1 MPILNLFDPSVAVN
15 TGTDTINIAAHG
27 FTSIQGVI
35 YSNGGGS
42 SVGGL
47 VDSYKYYIIYIDPDN
62 FRLANTEVEARAGT
76 SVDLLTAGSGS
87 THRFTS
93 TSEFPNS
100 AAYYDF
106 FRKFRFIGT
115 NITEPDGYIIEA
127 DTVRDTFTFIGGTN
141 IEFANPN
148 TGIND
153 SIAIN
158 GPDYD
163 LISPLGISNGAS
175 IRLENLGVEYQDVKL
190 TSFRGIR
197 IDRVSNSEIE
207 FESFGVTETDT
218 LHTVTSRG
226 NLTSNNLVMNNLLV
240 GKIQSTPGIDG
251 FINVSVSAGDAY
263 NGDGTLDNPIVFSPD
278 ESQRTDASYTVTL
291 DFSSPSPGTFSYVAV
306 FNPSA
311 TLASGYVKLE
321 RKNPSTLV
329 WETLDY
335 LAGTVARTT
344 YEIQNIYA
352 ELNLASTDYRI
363 TFNWTGNTEFVNYRV
378 RLTYEVE
385 PLAGNEII
393 ITDTNTEVLTLGT
406 ANGTVNLRGTIG
418 VVETLNFEGLT
429 IFQNNIDGNL
439 SNADV
444 NIRPNGTGNLVV
456 TADTDILGDLIV
468 RGGDINTDQTTF
480 NLLNTTATTVNA
492 FGAAN
497 TAVIATNAS
506 SIQLGN
512 FTLVGSIIDTDDSSG
527 ITLVPA
533 VTMNSDLTVEN
544 DLDITRNISIGGDIS
559 IGSNISIGGD
569 ASITGNTSI
578 TGSLTVGG
586 GIVGNSTLTVDSDA
600 VFNSDVE
607 IRGGDITTDQTTFNL
622 LNTTATTVNAFGAAT
637 IIAVGSTTGT
647 LTINN
652 PTVVGTQTTQNIFNT
667 VATTVNAF
675 GAANTAAIATNASSI
690 QLGNFT
696 LNGSSID
703 TDDSSGITFV
713 PAVTLNSDLTVE
725 NETFLNGELSVNGN
739 TTIVG
744 ILGVGGNIDTN
755 VGATFATFPLGEIDN
770 FGLGIAQTGS
780 PRNNSLGYF
789 GFYNNAQILDNVDIT
804 YYIHYTASGAD
815 VLLGTGA
822 SIVNQ
827 TGYSATLSNTSTIN
841 TGVFIDVD
849 NSNPANLAI
858 NSPNNAPSNL
868 GGNLTV
874 GGNLE
879 VTGDLTINGTTTTL
893 NTTTLDVEDLNI
905 TVAKG
910 ALTAAAANGAGLTV
924 DGASATL
931 LYASAD
937 DSWNF
942 NKILKATSLQGTP
955 IGTTTRAA
963 GNFTSLAAN
972 GDVTIGDAD
981 TDTITVGGSFVTGTV
996 LRSAKVATNT
1006 LSLAAYDVDGTAYI
1020 NLITLTAGNTPTLAL
1035 TSTGVGTI
1043 NNMSIGATT
1052 ASTGKFTT
1060 LEVRDTTT
1068 TGFDLFFASN
1078 SSTALTADRTLTFDV
1093 VNAARTVK
1101 LGANIDIAAALTLS
1115 TALTVQT
1122 GAVTLTGQAGGSS
1135 VTLPSTGTV
1144 ATIAGSESLTNKK
1157 LGSLTTNGIVTTSG
1171 SDGTLSVTATTGTG
1185 SVVLATNPTLST
1197 PTYGTGSSNVDG
1209 DFTVDAASITY
1220 FAYLQSA
1227 SGTARTINVSN
1238 LTSGR
1243 SITLFLRN
1251 SNAATK
1257 VVNIAASTT
1266 TTGFGAVLMSR
1277 GAGQTAATSV
1287 TLAATSGV
1295 ATITVFNI
1303 GGTFAG
1309 SIG

>member
-27 FTSIQGVI
+27 FTSIQGVL

-47 VDSYKYYIIYIDPDN
+47 VDGYKYYIIYVDPDN

-76 SVDLLTAGSGS
+76 TVDLLTVGSGS

-93 TSEFPNS
+93 TSEYPNS

-115 NITEPDGYIIEA
+115 NITAPDGYIIEA
-127 DTVRDTFTFIGGTN
+127 DNVRDTLTFIGGTN
-141 IEFANPN
+141 IEFSDPN
-148 TGIND
+148 GGIND
-153 SIAIN
+153 SITVN

-175 IRLENLGVEYQDVKL
+175 IRLENIGVEYQDVKL

-197 IDRVSNSEIE
+197 IDRVSNNEIE

-263 NGDGTLDNPIVFSPD
+263 NGDGTLDFPIVFSPD

-291 DFSSPSPGTFSYVAV
+291 DFSSPSPGTFNYVAV

-321 RKNPSTLV
+321 RKNPNTLV

-335 LAGTVARTT
+335 LAGTVARTSF
-344 YEIQNIYA
+344 EIQNIYA
-352 ELNLASTDYRI
+352 ELHPTSIDYRI
-363 TFNWTGNTEFVNYRV
+363 TFNWTGNTEYVNYRV

-393 ITDTNTEVLTLGT
+393 DTDTDTEVLTLGT
-406 ANGTVNLRGTIG
+406 TNGTVNIRGTISA
-418 VVETLNFEGLT
+418 VESLNFEGLR
-429 IFQNNIDGNL
+429 IFQNNIDGNV
-439 SNADV
+439 SNADI
-444 NIRPNGTGNLVV
+444 NIRPNGTGDLVV

-468 RGGDINTDQTTF
+468 RGGNITTDQTTF
-480 NLLNTTATTVNA
+480 NLLNTTTTTVNA
-492 FGAAN
+492 FGAATTINFGSLVINSN
-497 TAVIATNAS
+497 TIDS
-506 SIQLGN
+506 S
-512 FTLVGSIIDTDDSSG
+512 DSSG
-527 ITLVPA
+527 ITFVPA
-533 VTMNSDLTVEN
+533 ITMNSDLNVEN
-544 DLDITRNISIGGDIS
+544 DLRVTHDLFVTRITSDIGNT
-559 IGSNISIGGD
+559 
-569 ASITGNTSI
+569 SITGDVLI

-586 GIVGNSTLTVDSDA
+586 DIAGSSTLTVDSDA

-607 IRGGDITTDQTTFNL
+607 IRGGDLTTDQTTFNL

-637 IIAVGSTTGT
+637 
-647 LTINN
+647 TIN
-652 PTVVGTQTTQNIFNT
+652 
-667 VATTVNAF
+667 F
-675 GAANTAAIATNASSI
+675 GSLVITGDT
-690 QLGNFT
+690 
-696 LNGSSID
+696 ID

-725 NETFLNGELSVNGN
+725 NDTFLNGELSVNGN
-739 TTIVG
+739 TSVTG
-744 ILGVGGNIDTN
+744 RLGVQGNINTN
-755 VGATFATFPLGEIDN
+755 VGATFATYPLGEIDN
-770 FGLGIAQTGS
+770 FGLGVAQTGS
-780 PRNNSLGYF
+780 LRNSGLGYF
-789 GFYNNAQILDNVDIT
+789 GFYNNAQILDNVAVT

-815 VLLGTGA
+815 SLVGTGA
-822 SIVNQ
+822 SITNQ
-827 TGYSATLSNTSTIN
+827 TGFSASLTNTSTSN
-841 TGVFIDVD
+841 TGVFIEVD
-849 NSNPANLAI
+849 NSNPANRAI
-858 NSPNNAPSNL
+858 NSIGNAPSNL

-942 NKILKATSLQGTP
+942 NKLIKATSVEGTP
-955 IGTTTRAA
+955 IGSTTRAA
-963 GNFTSLAAN
+963 GNFTTLNAN
-972 GDVTIGDAD
+972 GNVTIGDAD

-996 LRSAKVATNT
+996 LRSAKTATNT
-1006 LSLAAYDVDGTAYI
+1006 LALAAYDVDGAAYT
-1020 NLITLTAGNTPTLAL
+1020 NLITLTASNTPTLAL

-1043 NNMSIGATT
+1043 DNMSIGATT

-1078 SSTALTADRTLTFDV
+1078 SSTALTADRILTFDV

-1101 LGANIDIAAALTLS
+1101 LGANIDILGALTLS

-1135 VTLPSTGTV
+1135 VTLPSSGTV
-1144 ATIAGSESLTNKK
+1144 ATLAGSESLTNKK
-1157 LGSLTTNGIVTTSG
+1157 LGSLTTNGIVTTSA
-1171 SDGTLSVTATTGTG
+1171 SDGTLSVTATTGSG
-1185 SVVLATNPTLST
+1185 SVVLGTSPTIATPDITFKNAAVTGDANYDFDASTTQVASWIASFTTTRTL
-1197 PTYGTGSSNVDG
+1197 
-1209 DFTVDAASITY
+1209 I
-1220 FAYLQSA
+1220 
-1227 SGTARTINVSN
+1227 VSN
-1238 LTSGR
+1238 LTAGR
-1243 SITLFLRN
+1243 MARVYVRN
-1251 SNAATK
+1251 TNGTARAINVT
-1257 VVNIAASTT
+1257 ASTT
-1266 TTGFGAVLMSR
+1266 GAGHAAVALAGNFVGANAAGQVSASGVTLVATTGTAV
-1277 GAGQTAATSV
+1277 
-1287 TLAATSGV
+1287 
-1295 ATITVFNI
+1295 ITVWNA
-1303 GGTFAG
+1303 GGTLVG
-1309 SIG
+1309 MVN

>member
-27 FTSIQGVI
+27 FTSIQGVL

-47 VDSYKYYIIYIDPDN
+47 VDGYKYYIIYVDPDN

-76 SVDLLTAGSGS
+76 TVDLLTVGSGS

-93 TSEFPNS
+93 TSEYPNS

-115 NITEPDGYIIEA
+115 NITAPDGYIIEA
-127 DTVRDTFTFIGGTN
+127 DNVRDTLTFIGGTN
-141 IEFANPN
+141 IEFIDPN
-148 TGIND
+148 NGIND
-153 SIAIN
+153 SITVN

-175 IRLENLGVEYQDVKL
+175 IRLENIGVEYQDVKL

-197 IDRVSNSEIE
+197 IDRVSNNEIE

-263 NGDGTLDNPIVFSPD
+263 NGDGTLDFPIVFSPD

-291 DFSSPSPGTFSYVAV
+291 DFSSPSPGTFNYVAV

-321 RKNPSTLV
+321 RKNPNTLV

-335 LAGTVARTT
+335 LAGTVARTSF
-344 YEIQNIYA
+344 EIQNIYA
-352 ELNLASTDYRI
+352 ELHPTSVDYRI
-363 TFNWTGNTEFVNYRV
+363 TFNWTGNTEYVNYRV

-393 ITDTNTEVLTLGT
+393 DTNTDTEVLTLGT

-444 NIRPNGTGNLVV
+444 NIRPNGTGDLVV
-456 TADTDILGDLIV
+456 TSDTDILGDLIV
-468 RGGDINTDQTTF
+468 RGGDITTDQTTF
-480 NLLNTTATTVNA
+480 NLINTTATTVNA
-492 FGAAN
+492 FGAAT

-512 FTLVGSIIDTDDSSG
+512 FTLVGSTIDTDDSSG
-527 ITLVPA
+527 ITFVPA
-533 VTMNSDLTVEN
+533 VTMNSDLNVEN
-544 DLDITRNISIGGDIS
+544 DLRVTHDLFVTN
-559 IGSNISIGGD
+559 NT
-569 ASITGNTSI
+569 SITGNASI

-586 GIVGNSTLTVDSDA
+586 GIVGSSTLTVDSNA
-600 VFNSDVE
+600 RFNADVD
-607 IRGGDITTDQTTFNL
+607 IRGGDLTTNQTTFNL

-637 IIAVGSTTGT
+637 IINVGALTGT
-647 LTINN
+647 
-652 PTVVGTQTTQNIFNT
+652 
-667 VATTVNAF
+667 TTVN
-675 GAANTAAIATNASSI
+675 N
-690 QLGNFT
+690 
-696 LNGSSID
+696 
-703 TDDSSGITFV
+703 
-713 PAVTLNSDLTVE
+713 
-725 NETFLNGELSVNGN
+725 
-739 TTIVG
+739 
-744 ILGVGGNIDTN
+744 
-755 VGATFATFPLGEIDN
+755 
-770 FGLGIAQTGS
+770 
-780 PRNNSLGYF
+780 
-789 GFYNNAQILDNVDIT
+789 
-804 YYIHYTASGAD
+804 
-815 VLLGTGA
+815 
-822 SIVNQ
+822 
-827 TGYSATLSNTSTIN
+827 
-841 TGVFIDVD
+841 
-849 NSNPANLAI
+849 
-858 NSPNNAPSNL
+858 
-868 GGNLTV
+868 NLT
-874 GGNLE
+874 
-879 VTGDLTINGTTTTL
+879 VTGDLTVNGTTTTL
-893 NTTTLDVEDLNI
+893 NTATLDVEDLNI

-910 ALTAAAANGAGLTV
+910 ALTNAAANGAGLSV
-924 DGASATL
+924 DGSAATL

-942 NKILKATSLQGTP
+942 NKLLKATSLQGTP

-963 GNFTSLAAN
+963 GNFTSLDAN
-972 GDVTIGDAD
+972 GNVTIGDAD
-981 TDTITVGGSFVTGTV
+981 TDTITVGGSFVTGTA

-1006 LSLAAYDVDGTAYI
+1006 LSLAAYDVDGTTYT
-1020 NLITLTAGNTPTLAL
+1020 NLITLTASNTPTLTL

-1052 ASTGKFTT
+1052 RSTGAFTT
-1060 LEVRDTTT
+1060 GLVGPSTSANFTRFPGALAAVSTTDASIQQNESGNIGLIAEAVATGATRNAGLYGVGYTAGAWSSQGVIGEGHVSATGDTAPSVGVRGYANDVHAGGSNVGLYGDATNGATNYALYLNSGDIISASSKIWTLVDNTAAALSFDATGKTGILVVKTSDSSEGVTMSGTLSVTGTTTLSSALTYGGVTLSNAVTGTGNMVLATAPTIAGGTHTGLTGLGIRDTSAA
-1068 TGFDLFFASN
+1068 FDVTLAAV
-1078 SSTALTADRTLTFDV
+1078 SSTALTAGRTLTIDV

-1101 LGANIDIAAALTLS
+1101 LGANIDIAGALTLS

-1122 GAVTLTGQAGGSS
+1122 GAVTLTGQAAGSS
-1135 VTLPSTGTV
+1135 VTLPSSGTV
-1144 ATIAGSESLTNKK
+1144 ATLAGSESLTNKK
-1157 LGSLTTNGIVTTSG
+1157 LGSLTSNGIVTTSG
-1171 SDGTLSVTATTGTG
+1171 GDGTLSVTATTGTG
-1185 SVVLATNPTLST
+1185 SVVLGTNPTLST
-1197 PTYGTGSSNVDG
+1197 PTYGTGSSNVDA
-1209 DFTVDAASITY
+1209 DFTVDASSTTY

-1266 TTGFGAVLMSR
+1266 TSGFGAVLMSR

-1303 GGTFAG
+1303 GGTFGG